1 MTLMTLEIVIQR
13 RLLQNMGPIER
24 TLSIII
30 RMVIVQTSLRLVNL
44 IDVFSIK
51 ET

>member
-13 RLLQNMGPIER
+13 RLLQNMGLIER

-44 IDVFSIK
+44 IDIFSIK